1 MATKDI
7 TDLQCC
13 QAAAR
18 TVSPEA
24 HSRTGVHLMEM
35 TGQPEKVCERALERA
50 IRRGYLDCGLGAWWA
65 FLTDKGRELLE
76 SERQ

>member
-7 TDLQCC
+7 SDLQCC
-13 QAAAR
+13 IAAMPSER
-18 TVSPEA
+18 YE
-24 HSRTGVHLMEM
+24 RTGEKLMKL

-65 FLTDKGRELLE
+65 FLVEPGEELL
-76 SERQ
+76 RANGRPV

>member
-18 TVSPEA
+18 QGSP
-24 HSRTGVHLMEM
+24 HSRTGVYLMEM
-35 TGQPEKVCERALERA
+35 TGQPEKVCECALERA